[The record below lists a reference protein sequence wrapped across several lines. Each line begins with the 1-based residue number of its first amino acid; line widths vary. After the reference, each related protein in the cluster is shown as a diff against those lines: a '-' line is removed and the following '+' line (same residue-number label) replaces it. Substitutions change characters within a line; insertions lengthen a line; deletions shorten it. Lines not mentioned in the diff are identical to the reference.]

1 MQIDAER
8 AEEDDQRQDSV
19 VQIEGSISTNLK
31 AAIASADRLAGH
43 PVHGDTL
50 QFWRDLLS
58 HARANLASC
67 DGEARS
73 IEPLVGELQSQ
84 LAARDSR

>member
-1 MQIDAER
+1 M
-8 AEEDDQRQDSV
+8 
-19 VQIEGSISTNLK
+19 QIEGTISTNLK
-31 AAIASADRLAGH
+31 AAIASADRLRGH

-58 HARANLASC
+58 HARASLSSC
-67 DGEARS
+67 DGEAAG

-84 LAARDSR
+84 ITARELAR